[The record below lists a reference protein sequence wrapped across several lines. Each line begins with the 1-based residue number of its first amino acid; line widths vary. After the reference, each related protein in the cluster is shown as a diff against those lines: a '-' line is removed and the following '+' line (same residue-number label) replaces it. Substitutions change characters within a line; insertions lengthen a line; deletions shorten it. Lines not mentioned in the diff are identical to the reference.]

1 MTKLERE
8 RKRAKWYFSS
18 KLWSKSSQILLNL
31 EMNFNYA
38 FSNLD
43 IFIHGVILDFL
54 SLSVNLEFIFL
65 LKLMDT
71 NDVID

>member
-1 MTKLERE
+1 
-8 RKRAKWYFSS
+8 
-18 KLWSKSSQILLNL
+18 
-31 EMNFNYA
+31 MNFNYA